1 MTYPDAALASAS
13 PQSLRRIKNNLSGGE
28 TFQIRS
34 TEPNRNSLIAVNG
47 SLPPKQSNWESSGG
61 VQLRVANQSVDS
73 GVSSPGD
80 HQRSPDGE
88 QTTRPRRSR
97 HTYEDVEQRSRPPVR
112 HNYEDVEI
120 LTAPRVTNSRTSN
133 WVNTHSEIG
142 WGKKEGQREGTGSMW
157 APQNR
162 ARRPHR
168 QESFDERERDL
179 TRTYNAPTTNS
190 RSYSQR
196 QRTSNTLP
204 TPSSPGV
211 KRRISYVSAMGGPPT
226 DSPNDRFTSSTR
238 YSQSSTQ
245 HRTPRGFDSLQRP
258 ISTASSTR
266 RPRRGSESSSDRA
279 DIERFEEAKAMLLRA
294 APTMEPPVH
303 RTHSHGPAPHR
314 DRVHPGGEGL
324 VRTGSGRPGG
334 EGLVRTGSGRQVR
347 GQSYVKQ
354 SLL

>member
-1 MTYPDAALASAS
+1 MYFNLSPPDVALASAS
-13 PQSLRRIKNNLSGGE
+13 PQSLRRIKNNLSSSE

-34 TEPNRNSLIAVNG
+34 TEPNRNSMIAING
-47 SLPPKQSNWESSGG
+47 TLPPKQPKQTNWETSGAH
-61 VQLRVANQSVDS
+61 QRVANQSVDS

-80 HQRSPDGE
+80 HQRSPDGD
-88 QTTRPRRSR
+88 QTRSR
-97 HTYEDVEQRSRPPVR
+97 KSRHVYEDVERSRPPVR

-142 WGKKEGQREGTGSMW
+142 WGKKEGSGREGSGSMW

-162 ARRPHR
+162 TRRAPQR
-168 QESFDERERDL
+168 QESFERERDL
-179 TRTYNAPTTNS
+179 TRTYHAPTSS

-196 QRTSNTLP
+196 PRASNTLP
-204 TPSSPGV
+204 TTPSSPGQV

-226 DSPNDRFTSSTR
+226 EVSNDRFSSTLTPTR
-238 YSQSSTQ
+238 FSQSSTQ

-279 DIERFEEAKAMLLRA
+279 DIERFEEAKAMLLQA
-294 APTMEPPVH
+294 APTKEPPVH
-303 RTHSHGPAPHR
+303 RTRSHGPAPIR
-314 DRVHPGGEGL
+314 
-324 VRTGSGRPGG
+324 GRPGG
-334 EGLVRTGSGRQVR
+334 EGLVRTGSGRQV
-347 GQSYVKQ
+347 GQSYNVKQ